1 MFTTILQSKKFH
13 RVARI
18 CGMMLL
24 MAMMM
29 TLVAFAGNM
38 NNASGAANSIQQG
51 VSNGA
56 DSLYSVMK
64 AIILPIAALALAW
77 CGFKAIFGGQKGME
91 EAKKYALIIVVVIAV
106 VFLAPVVVQEV
117 GGWFASSSSSL
128 KNLTPT
134 TTP

>member
-1 MFTTILQSKKFH
+1 MSTTILQSKKFH

-29 TLVAFAGNM
+29 TLVAFADNE
-38 NNASGAANSIQQG
+38 AAESIQAG
-51 VSNGA
+51 VASGA
-56 DSLYSVMK
+56 DSLYKVMK
-64 AIILPIAALALAW
+64 AVILPIAALALAW

-106 VFLAPVVVQEV
+106 VYLAPLIVSQV
-117 GGWFASSSSSL
+117 GGWFSNSSKDL
-128 KNLTPT
+128 TNLQPST
-134 TTP
+134 

>member
-1 MFTTILQSKKFH
+1 MSTTILQSKKFH

-29 TLVAFAGNM
+29 TLVAFAGNT

-106 VFLAPVVVQEV
+106 VYLAPLIVSQV
-117 GGWFASSSSSL
+117 GGWFSNSSKDL
-128 KNLTPT
+128 TNLQPST
-134 TTP
+134 